1 MNWRIRLT
9 WWDKSLLA
17 IMAVAAVIAFV
28 RFATGIGTIANI
40 NNAYPWGWW
49 VGYGIMTMI
58 AIGGVGFTIT
68 ALVEI
73 FGVHRYHSFVRPAVL
88 MGLLCYTSAIT
99 MLMVELGR
107 PWMVWMVLVSWAPT
121 SALFEVGW
129 CAFLYL
135 TVLALEFAQVPLEQ
149 AGWGRTFRIV
159 RAIYIP
165 IMLLGVTL
173 SHLHQSSLGTLM
185 ALIPHKIN
193 LLWWSDL
200 LPLLFLF
207 SAMMAGPA
215 MAILEHLAA
224 ARWLGFAPRMDL
236 LAGLAR
242 IEAWLVGLFLA
253 FQMGDLFYRGAADA
267 MFTASWF
274 AVSFWV
280 EIGFG
285 LMLPFV
291 LLLMPEVRASRRGL
305 ATACALVI
313 AGVLLHRLNVA
324 VIGLRVRHWETYF
337 PSSERLG
344 SRSALRQ
351 RPCLRSVGWRA
362 SFRSMKSCRRE
373 QACALQLDR
382 PAYCTARKEYREMT
396 TERSPR
402 FPAFR
407 IVVMLVVLVNLILTI
422 AIITQVRE
430 LQQRVASLPPDLASK
445 RDVAMLRPLRVREI
459 LTQNCVECHSTRRL
473 GVTVS
478 MEPAEIQRTVE
489 RMQSH
494 PGANIPPAEF
504 ERITASLLVARCA
517 RCHGEETLNLMVL
530 KTQPERIATIR
541 RMAALPG
548 SGVRPDQAL
557 AIAQAFEKLV
567 DGGGK

>member
-1 MNWRIRLT
+1 MNWRVRLT
-9 WWDKSLLA
+9 WWDKLLLA
-17 IMAVAAVIAFV
+17 IVAVAAIFGFV
-28 RFATGIGTIANI
+28 RFATGIGTVANI

-73 FGVHRYHSFVRPAVL
+73 FGVHRYHSFLRPAVL
-88 MGLLCYTSAIT
+88 MAFLCYASAIT

-107 PWMVWMVLVSWAPT
+107 PWKVWMVLVSWAPT
-121 SALFEVGW
+121 SALYEVGW

-135 TVLALEFAQVPLEQ
+135 SVLAMEFAQVPSEQ
-149 AGWGRTFRIV
+149 AGWYRTFRFI

-185 ALIPHKIN
+185 TRIPHKIN
-193 LLWWSDL
+193 VLWWSDN

-236 LAGLAR
+236 LAGLAK

-291 LLLMPEVRASRRGL
+291 L
-305 ATACALVI
+305 
-313 AGVLLHRLNVA
+313 
-324 VIGLRVRHWETYF
+324 
-337 PSSERLG
+337 
-344 SRSALRQ
+344 
-351 RPCLRSVGWRA
+351 
-362 SFRSMKSCRRE
+362 
-373 QACALQLDR
+373 
-382 PAYCTARKEYREMT
+382 
-396 TERSPR
+396 
-402 FPAFR
+402 
-407 IVVMLVVLVNLILTI
+407 
-422 AIITQVRE
+422 
-430 LQQRVASLPPDLASK
+430 
-445 RDVAMLRPLRVREI
+445 
-459 LTQNCVECHSTRRL
+459 
-473 GVTVS
+473 
-478 MEPAEIQRTVE
+478 
-489 RMQSH
+489 
-494 PGANIPPAEF
+494 
-504 ERITASLLVARCA
+504 
-517 RCHGEETLNLMVL
+517 
-530 KTQPERIATIR
+530 
-541 RMAALPG
+541 
-548 SGVRPDQAL
+548 
-557 AIAQAFEKLV
+557 
-567 DGGGK
+567 

>member
-9 WWDKSLLA
+9 WWDKTLLA
-17 IMAVAAVIAFV
+17 IMVAGAIIAFV

-88 MGLLCYTSAIT
+88 MGFLCYSSAIT

-121 SALFEVGW
+121 SALYEVGW

-135 TVLALEFAQVPLEQ
+135 TVLALEFVQVPVEQ
-149 AGWGRTFRIV
+149 VGWL
-159 RAIYIP
+159 RALRVLRMIYIP

-267 MFTASWF
+267 TLTASWF

-291 LLLMPEVRASRRGL
+291 LLLLPEVRESRKGL
-305 ATACALVI
+305 ATACSLII

-324 VIGLRVRHWETYF
+324 VIGLRVRHWETYT
-337 PSSERLG
+337 PSIGEVAITLG
-344 SRSALRQ
+344 ITAAAIFVFGWLARILPIHEELPPPQRRPHPAAQAAGALR
-351 RPCLRSVGWRA
+351 GA
-362 SFRSMKSCRRE
+362 E
-373 QACALQLDR
+373 
-382 PAYCTARKEYREMT
+382 
-396 TERSPR
+396 
-402 FPAFR
+402 
-407 IVVMLVVLVNLILTI
+407 
-422 AIITQVRE
+422 
-430 LQQRVASLPPDLASK
+430 
-445 RDVAMLRPLRVREI
+445 
-459 LTQNCVECHSTRRL
+459 
-473 GVTVS
+473 GVS
-478 MEPAEIQRTVE
+478 
-489 RMQSH
+489 
-494 PGANIPPAEF
+494 
-504 ERITASLLVARCA
+504 
-517 RCHGEETLNLMVL
+517 
-530 KTQPERIATIR
+530 
-541 RMAALPG
+541 
-548 SGVRPDQAL
+548 
-557 AIAQAFEKLV
+557 
-567 DGGGK
+567 

>member
-9 WWDKSLLA
+9 WWDKLLLVL
-17 IMAVAAVIAFV
+17 MAAAAVVAFV

-58 AIGGVGFTIT
+58 AIGAVGFTMT

-73 FGVHRYHSFVRPAVL
+73 LGVHRYHSFLRPAVL

-107 PWMVWMVLVSWAPT
+107 PWKVWMVLVSWAPT
-121 SALFEVGW
+121 SALYEVGW

-149 AGWGRTFRIV
+149 AGWGRTLRVV
-159 RAIYIP
+159 RKIYIP

-185 ALIPHKIN
+185 TLIPHKVN
-193 LLWWSDL
+193 ELWWSDN
-200 LPLLFLF
+200 LPLLYLF

-242 IEAWLVGLFLA
+242 IEAWLVGLFFA
-253 FQMGDLFYRGAADA
+253 FQMGDLFYRGAVDA

-280 EIGFG
+280 EIVFG
-285 LMLPFV
+285 LMVPFV
-291 LLLMPEVRASRRGL
+291 LLMMPEVRESRRGL
-305 ATACALVI
+305 ATACTLVI

-324 VIGLRVRHWETYF
+324 VIGLRVRHWETYV
-337 PSSERLG
+337 PSLG
-344 SRSALRQ
+344 E
-351 RPCLRSVGWRA
+351 V
-362 SFRSMKSCRRE
+362 
-373 QACALQLDR
+373 
-382 PAYCTARKEYREMT
+382 
-396 TERSPR
+396 
-402 FPAFR
+402 
-407 IVVMLVVLVNLILTI
+407 TI
-422 AIITQVRE
+422 T
-430 LQQRVASLPPDLASK
+430 
-445 RDVAMLRPLRVREI
+445 
-459 LTQNCVECHSTRRL
+459 L
-473 GVTVS
+473 G
-478 MEPAEIQRTVE
+478 
-489 RMQSH
+489 
-494 PGANIPPAEF
+494 
-504 ERITASLLVARCA
+504 ITAAAIFAFGWLARILPIHEELPAPEGKPLPEA
-517 RCHGEETLNLMVL
+517 RGAGAWRGAE
-530 KTQPERIATIR
+530 
-541 RMAALPG
+541 
-548 SGVRPDQAL
+548 GVS
-557 AIAQAFEKLV
+557 
-567 DGGGK
+567 